1 MHWVTSRFF
10 ATPLADAQKEAKKDI
25 VPKQDKLKK
34 DYPNG
39 MTIQCIGVNE
49 EGCPD
54 NANLIVSLRI
64 LLDQLKKE
72 EERCF
77 TLPSKCEHCN
87 GVVRENGKY
96 WQRKR
101 GNNDDD
107 PSTEDKAK
115 ALECAKRAK
124 TWKSGA
130 EVPQTTPPPPAQPAE
145 AALSPSQVQVP
156 PSPAFPTA
164 PNTPPVLPID
174 PVTGNFQA
182 APKGPTPY
190 TNSRANLGNPVQN
203 LDNPFAKL
211 SCDDEDE

>member
-1 MHWVTSRFF
+1 MYDGDSLSDGHTSH
-10 ATPLADAQKEAKKDI
+10 P
-25 VPKQDKLKK
+25 
-34 DYPNG
+34 
-39 MTIQCIGVNE
+39 
-49 EGCPD
+49 
-54 NANLIVSLRI
+54 
-64 LLDQLKKE
+64 
-72 EERCF
+72 EERD
-77 TLPSKCEHCN
+77 
-87 GVVRENGKY
+87 EN
-96 WQRKR
+96 QFR
-101 GNNDDD
+101 GGDALAGRPGSNNDDD

-124 TWKSGA
+124 TWKESRA
-130 EVPQTTPPPPAQPAE
+130 EVPQSTPPPPAQPAQ